1 MACMQEHGDRSGL
14 SGHDQTNIE
23 AKISRVGVVLLC
35 MPYIDYLVNCNGL
48 TNENLLGMRGHSPFL

>member
-1 MACMQEHGDRSGL
+1 MACMQEHGDRSDL

-35 MPYIDYLVNCNGL
+35 MHAIC
-48 TNENLLGMRGHSPFL
+48 